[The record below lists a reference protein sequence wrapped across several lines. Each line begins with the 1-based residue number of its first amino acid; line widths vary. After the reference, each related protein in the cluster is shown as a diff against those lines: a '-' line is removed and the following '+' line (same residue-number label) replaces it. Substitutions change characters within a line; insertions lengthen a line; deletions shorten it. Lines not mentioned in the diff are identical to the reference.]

1 MEQVFK
7 TKRARRWWIIIVS
20 LVVLIIFLNVYLEQS
35 WAFSALGGI
44 IISVL
49 MFYSQSKTIYI
60 VKDNGVLEIKP
71 GWGNRICVDGIRKV
85 SYNPNAIGGC
95 SDYFSECVFGAKL
108 GFFGAW
114 GNYYFCIN
122 VLFAIENH
130 LYCKRQWCS
139 GN

>member
-1 MEQVFK
+1 MEKVFK

-20 LVVLIIFLNVYLEQS
+20 LVVLIIFLNVYLEKS

-85 SYNPNAIGGC
+85 SYNPNAIGMQKVKI
-95 SDYFSECVFGAKL
+95 EHAQ
-108 GFFGAW
+108 GFVM
-114 GNYYFCIN
+114 IN
-122 VLFAIENH
+122 PDKPLEFVEALREIDPNLSVEGFEQIKTN
-130 LYCKRQWCS
+130 
-139 GN
+139 

>member
-35 WAFSALGGI
+35 LGFFGAWGNYYFCI
-44 IISVL
+44 NV
-49 MFYSQSKTIYI
+49 YSQSKTIYI

-85 SYNPNAIGGC
+85 SYNPNAIGMQKVKI
-95 SDYFSECVFGAKL
+95 EHAQ
-108 GFFGAW
+108 GFVM
-114 GNYYFCIN
+114 IN
-122 VLFAIENH
+122 PDKPLEFVEALREIDPNLSVEGFEQIKTN
-130 LYCKRQWCS
+130 
-139 GN
+139 

>member
-35 WAFSALGGI
+35 WAF
-44 IISVL
+44 
-49 MFYSQSKTIYI
+49 
-60 VKDNGVLEIKP
+60 
-71 GWGNRICVDGIRKV
+71 
-85 SYNPNAIGGC
+85 
-95 SDYFSECVFGAKL
+95 
-108 GFFGAW
+108 FGAW

>member
-44 IISVL
+44 I
-49 MFYSQSKTIYI
+49 
-60 VKDNGVLEIKP
+60 N
-71 GWGNRICVDGIRKV
+71 
-85 SYNPNAIGGC
+85 
-95 SDYFSECVFGAKL
+95 
-108 GFFGAW
+108 
-114 GNYYFCIN
+114 FCIN

>member
-60 VKDNGVLEIKP
+60 VKDTTAATVTRLLSVGVSWVDTPIFPANVDNLLI
-71 GWGNRICVDGIRKV
+71 RIALPVAR
-85 SYNPNAIGGC
+85 
-95 SDYFSECVFGAKL
+95 
-108 GFFGAW
+108 
-114 GNYYFCIN
+114 
-122 VLFAIENH
+122 
-130 LYCKRQWCS
+130 
-139 GN
+139 

>member
-71 GWGNRICVDGIRKV
+71 GWGNREFVEALREID
-85 SYNPNAIGGC
+85 PNL
-95 SDYFSECVFGAKL
+95 SVE
-108 GFFGAW
+108 GFEQIKT
-114 GNYYFCIN
+114 N
-122 VLFAIENH
+122 
-130 LYCKRQWCS
+130 
-139 GN
+139 